1 MANIEELRAQLA
13 QAEKEARELGQREYE
28 AVRKA
33 ATFEWRMLPSSH
45 GFRVECR
52 YDKVSR
58 ERVVAWNAAFPNHK
72 TLNFREPD
80 EWHGMSY
87 VFAYTKDGRGLL
99 IGGGGSVIL
108 RSSPFGAPLV
118 LTDEETT
125 SFEAGIV
132 PDSLKKPW

>member
-33 ATFEWRMLPSSH
+33 ATFEWRMLPTPH
-45 GFRVECR
+45 GFHVECR
-52 YDKVSR
+52 YDEVSR
-58 ERVVAWNAAFPNHK
+58 ERVAAWKAAFPNHG
-72 TLNFREPD
+72 TINFREPD
-80 EWHGMSY
+80 KWHGMTY
-87 VFAYTKDGRGLL
+87 VFAYTKDGHGLL
-99 IGGGGSVIL
+99 VGGGGSVIL
-108 RSSPFGAPLV
+108 RTPSFGDPIPL
-118 LTDEETT
+118 TAEETT